1 MSTQLIQAIAN
12 RDSGALSRIA
22 GKAPD
27 HRPAGGVLSG
37 EVERLVDALFRQL
50 KQVFPAASA
59 TNLRTPQDEAAAK
72 QQWIAA
78 FAENGIT
85 NKNQLSAGMKRSRS
99 SLSPFWPSPGQF
111 IGWCKE
117 GELQAA
123 GLPSAEELTGMVRDY
138 CARRGLYDNPE
149 DYPWEAPAHYWMVTS
164 LYDGMRHGNW
174 TPGELLTHAKA
185 ELAKMVKRV
194 AAGETIPKPVQMI
207 GKPEYRPISQ
217 EDGKKIVAD
226 LRKRFNMPRRSLEA
240 AK

>member
-1 MSTQLIQAIAN
+1 MSTELIQAIAN
-12 RDSGALSRIA
+12 RDAGALSRIA

-27 HRPAGGVLSG
+27 RRPAGGVLSG

-50 KQVFPAASA
+50 RQVFPAASA

-85 NKNQLSAGMKRSRS
+85 NKHQLSAGMKHARA

-123 GLPSAEELTGMVRDY
+123 GLPSAEQLAGMVRDY
-138 CARRGLYDNPE
+138 CARRGLYDDPTE
-149 DYPWEAPAHYWMVTS
+149 YPWEAPAHYWMVTS
-164 LYDGMRHGNW
+164 LYSGMRYGNW

-185 ELAKMVKRV
+185 ELAKMVKRI
-194 AAGETIPKPVQMI
+194 AAGEAIPEPVQLI
-207 GKPEYRPISQ
+207 EKPKHTPVSQ
-217 EDGKKIVAD
+217 ERGREIIAEIR
-226 LRKRFNMPRRSLEA
+226 RKMKRPVR
-240 AK
+240 KD